1 MVNSTSYNQLVL
13 DNMGFVVSLAEEYHN
28 KHRQV
33 DLDDLVSEGS
43 LAMLRAARKWDPE
56 RGVRFVNYAVRDIR
70 KAMERLLPEE
80 VITTE
85 ALPEKLKAGKP
96 HTDDAAEQGDME
108 ASIFPAL
115 GFLNER
121 EQFVIESYYG
131 LNVDDRMTMAEIAQ
145 EMQVTR
151 SRVRQILKTAQR
163 KMRRILNHNVFI

>member
-1 MVNSTSYNQLVL
+1 M
-13 DNMGFVVSLAEEYHN
+13 DNMGFVVSLAQEYHN

-33 DLDDLVSEGS
+33 ELDDLVSEGA

-70 KAMERLLPEE
+70 KAMERLLPEDI
-80 VITTE
+80 ITTE

-108 ASIFPAL
+108 ASVFPAL
-115 GFLNER
+115 EFLNDR
-121 EQFVIESYYG
+121 EQYVITAYYG
-131 LNVDDRMTMAEIAQ
+131 LDVDDRMTMAEIAQ
-145 EMQVTR
+145 EMKLTR
-151 SRVRQILKTAQR
+151 SRVRQIRKTAER

>member
-1 MVNSTSYNQLVL
+1 MNYDQLVM
-13 DNMGFVVSLAEEYHN
+13 DNMGFVVSLAQEYHN

-33 DLDDLVSEGS
+33 DLDDLVSEGT

-56 RGVRFVNYAVRDIR
+56 RGVRFVNYAVHDIR
-70 KAMERLLPEE
+70 KAMERLLPED

-96 HTDDAAEQGDME
+96 HTDDAAEHGDME

-121 EQFVIESYYG
+121 EQYVITSYYG
-131 LNVDDRMTMAEIAQ
+131 IDIDDRMTMAEIAQ

-151 SRVRQILKTAQR
+151 SRVRQIRKTAER

>member
-1 MVNSTSYNQLVL
+1 MNYDQLVM
-13 DNMGFVVSLAEEYHN
+13 DNMGFVVSLAQEYHN

-33 DLDDLVSEGS
+33 DLDDLVSEGT

-56 RGVRFVNYAVRDIR
+56 RGVRFVNYAVHDIR
-70 KAMERLLPEE
+70 KAMERLLPED

-96 HTDDAAEQGDME
+96 HTDDAAEHGDME

-121 EQFVIESYYG
+121 EQYVITSYYG
-131 LNVDDRMTMAEIAQ
+131 IDIDDRMTMAEIAR

-151 SRVRQILKTAQR
+151 SRVRQIRKTAER

>member
-1 MVNSTSYNQLVL
+1 MNYDQLVM
-13 DNMGFVVSLAEEYHN
+13 DNMGFVVSLAQEYHN

-33 DLDDLVSEGS
+33 DLDDLVSEGT
-43 LAMLRAARKWDPE
+43 LAMLRAARKWDPD
-56 RGVRFVNYAVRDIR
+56 RGVRFVNYAVHDIR
-70 KAMERLLPEE
+70 KAMERLLPED

-96 HTDDAAEQGDME
+96 HTDDAAEHGDME

-121 EQFVIESYYG
+121 EQYVITSYYG
-131 LNVDDRMTMAEIAQ
+131 IDIDDRMTMAEIAR

-151 SRVRQILKTAQR
+151 SRVRQIRKTAER

>member
-1 MVNSTSYNQLVL
+1 MNYDQLVM

-33 DLDDLVSEGS
+33 DLDDLVSEGT
-43 LAMLRAARKWDPE
+43 LAMLHAARKWDPE
-56 RGVRFVNYAVRDIR
+56 RGVRFVNYAVRDVR

-96 HTDDAAEQGDME
+96 HTDDAAERGDFE
-108 ASIFPAL
+108 ASVFPAL

-121 EQFVIESYYG
+121 EQYVITSYYG
-131 LNVDDRMTMAEIAQ
+131 IDIDDRMTMAEIAQ

-151 SRVRQILKTAQR
+151 SRVRQIRKTAER